1 MTQKEFKTYKLIGSF
16 TAENIEAA
24 KEIISEKVYYN
35 SKINFII
42 FEVNKNYEYFYFVNY
57 KGDIDK
63 NIILCKCKN
72 KYQLRYNLS
81 IINK

>member
-35 SKINFII
+35 SKINFTM
-42 FEVNKNYEYFYFVNY
+42 FELNKGYEYFYFINY
-57 KGDIDK
+57 KGEIKRDT
-63 NIILCKCKN
+63 ILCRNKN

-81 IINK
+81 INNK